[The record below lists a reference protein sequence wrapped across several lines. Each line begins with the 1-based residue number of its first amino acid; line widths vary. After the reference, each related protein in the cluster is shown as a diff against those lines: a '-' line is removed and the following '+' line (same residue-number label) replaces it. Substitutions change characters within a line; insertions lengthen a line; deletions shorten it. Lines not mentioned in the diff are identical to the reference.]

1 MARSLRLSALLAL
14 AALGL
19 GLAEVPQRRASPRPQ
34 KLAKDHAMMQVFAD
48 TVSGADRKDKF
59 KVVKRQRPA
68 SPPPCP
74 ETDDEP
80 EADNCEILDELSLGE
95 AEHVI
100 ATGTSRWAEAEGRW
114 RGGGVEAAEPDRR

>member
-1 MARSLRLSALLAL
+1 MAQEPRLKESHSRLPPPVPPFGYRCQTPMARSLRLSALLAL

-80 EADNCEILDELSLGE
+80 EADNCEILDELSL
-95 AEHVI
+95 
-100 ATGTSRWAEAEGRW
+100 R
-114 RGGGVEAAEPDRR
+114 